1 MRIDY
6 WLIMWDEERVGEQEL
21 ALDKKRVVKFK
32 VWRNKSYT
40 NSSNMVKTNN

>member
-21 ALDKKRVVKFK
+21 ALDKK
-32 VWRNKSYT
+32 SCEI
-40 NSSNMVKTNN
+40 